1 MNFLKDFPG
10 AVALLEK
17 GTDKKLP
24 NVNGHVHT
32 PYSFSSF
39 EAISQIFELAE
50 KEDVE
55 VIGINDFFVAD
66 GYDQFYN
73 SAVKARKFPLFN
85 VEFIGLIPAFQQK
98 GITVNDPN
106 NPGRIYFSGKGLN
119 YPYSVSEE
127 NAKFLQGLFE
137 ESQVQVKE
145 MVEKAD
151 QLLQAID
158 ADLTLTYKGV
168 KGAYA
173 KELVRERHI
182 ATAIRSLVNEHFAG
196 EEERIAFYTQ

>member
-98 GITVNDPN
+98 GITQQA
-106 NPGRIYFSGKGLN
+106 YKGN
-119 YPYSVSEE
+119 KP
-127 NAKFLQGLFE
+127 APKWD
-137 ESQVQVKE
+137 K
-145 MVEKAD
+145 
-151 QLLQAID
+151 AID
-158 ADLTLTYKGV
+158 ILEALTV
-168 KGAYA
+168 
-173 KELVRERHI
+173 EL
-182 ATAIRSLVNEHFAG
+182 
-196 EEERIAFYTQ
+196 